1 MAYPHSFVKL
11 TFGGKLQGTEEIW
24 NCGIHLIGK
33 SVNPQQD
40 TIDNLTESE
49 VQGVVSAI
57 TTFYETAAQSTP
69 NLMKLNWVKFAA
81 IGTNGKYLG
90 EAREIIIGPA
100 VSGSSTDGFIPSTA
114 VVYSLM
120 SDKFKDPGKYNR
132 FYLPTV
138 PPSTANTFQLD
149 SSNRVQRSVTCKNL
163 LTSINTALNSGESD
177 LEVGVVSQRVSSYL
191 PVTAVRVGNTI
202 DSQRRR
208 RNRLYETYSETSM

>member
-11 TFGGKLQGTEEIW
+11 TFGGILQGTEEIW

-33 SVNPQQD
+33 DVNPQQD

-57 TTFYETAAQSTP
+57 TTFYEGTAQATP

-81 IGTNGKYLG
+81 IGVNGKYLG
-90 EAREIIIGPA
+90 EAREIIIAPA

-132 FYLPTV
+132 FYLPTT
-138 PPSTANTFQLD
+138 PPTAANTFQLD
-149 SSNRVQRSVTCKNL
+149 SSNRLQRSVSCKNL
-163 LTSINTALNSGESD
+163 LTAINTALNSGESD

-191 PVTAVRVGNTI
+191 PVTSVRVGNTI

-208 RNRLYETYSETSM
+208 RNRLYETYSETAL